1 MDIRARSGN
10 IDDVRSALRPAH
22 RVLRCYDFYARA
34 EGPIRSEL
42 LEAAAPLRPGP
53 GDPLLEAGRPC
64 SDVLLIG
71 SGSMRVYV
79 AGDSG
84 REVTLYHVRSGET
97 CPVNVSAAML
107 RLNAFANATAAQGL
121 EALRIPAACF
131 RSLSNKSVELR
142 DYVYT
147 ATAARFG
154 EVVGKV
160 RELTTRRIDHRLA
173 DYLLWKFG
181 GAGGERP
188 VLRST
193 HQAIAIDIGTAR
205 EVVSRRL
212 QEFEALGAVRLG
224 RGRVVLIDA
233 RVLDDILNH

>member
-1 MDIRARSGN
+1 MDIRVSRGN
-10 IDDVRSALRPAH
+10 VDDVRPGLRQAH
-22 RVLRCYDFYARA
+22 RVLRNYDFYTRA
-34 EGPIRSEL
+34 EGPVRSEL
-42 LEAAAPLRPGP
+42 LEAAAPLRPAP

-97 CPVNVSAAML
+97 CPVNLSAAML
-107 RLNAFANATAAQGL
+107 RLDAFANAAAAQSL

-142 DYVYT
+142 DYIYT

-173 DYLLWKFG
+173 EYLLRKFRD
-181 GAGGERP
+181 AGGERP

-193 HQAIAIDIGTAR
+193 HQAIAIEIGTAR

-224 RGRVVLIDA
+224 RGRVVLADA
-233 RVLDDILNH
+233 RRLDDILNN